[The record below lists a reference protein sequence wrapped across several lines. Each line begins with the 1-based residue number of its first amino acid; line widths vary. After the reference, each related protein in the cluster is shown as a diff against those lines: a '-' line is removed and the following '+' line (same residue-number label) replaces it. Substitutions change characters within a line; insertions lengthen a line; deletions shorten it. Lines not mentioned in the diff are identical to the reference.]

1 MRMRYLML
9 WVVALSLSSL
19 ITPAAE
25 AQSYPSRPIRMIV
38 PYPLGGWLGGFLFD
52 VSGAY
57 TCTWSI
63 AAAIL
68 TIGRPGSR
76 GVARRPS
83 ALSMSSRNR
92 RLPIA

>member
-57 TCTWSI
+57 TWSI

-68 TIGRPGSR
+68 TIGRPGPR
-76 GVARRPS
+76 GVARCLS